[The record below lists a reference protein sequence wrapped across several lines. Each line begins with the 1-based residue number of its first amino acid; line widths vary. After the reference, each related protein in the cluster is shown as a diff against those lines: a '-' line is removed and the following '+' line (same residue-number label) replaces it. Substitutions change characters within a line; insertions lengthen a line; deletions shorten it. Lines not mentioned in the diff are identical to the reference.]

1 MNFFLLRYYFI
12 LLVVGLFSQS
22 VFSQSKEKELLL
34 IQNVKDLMNSN
45 PEQAINITKLLLGKS
60 SVTDA
65 EKAKINFLAAKIYKI
80 KGDYSNSLKFLY
92 EEKKFDSHLDE
103 KEKLLIE
110 LEKIN
115 VLRELALK
123 EEANDLINAFENK
136 KSDSE
141 SNNLKTFKEASIVLE
156 KVKFLLLDQKS
167 AKGIELLQNQ
177 LQASNNLKEFPEL
190 ALSYTITFGQ
200 LYLENKNS
208 DEAKKYFEKALQIIN
223 QKQNYNN
230 YEKVF
235 ALLGLSNVYF
245 QAKNHE
251 EANVLLKEAYTISIG
266 LQNTYLQEAII
277 KNLSINYL
285 ALNDI
290 QNYKLTSVSLIQK
303 QTEIEAL
310 EQEGVNTAY
319 NLISQVQSEK
329 YLNQEANYY
338 RIAYVVIGVSLL
350 FIAIL
355 VFLWWQIFQ
364 KKKRLN
370 EIINYLNV
378 TRNNFINKISVK
390 VEESKK
396 INIPKETE
404 ELLLKKLE
412 KFESSTRF
420 TNKDISL
427 SVLSGQLDTNTKYLS
442 EVINSNYHVNFN
454 TYINKL
460 RINYIVEKLKKD
472 PNFMNYKISYLAE
485 NCGFSSHSS
494 FATVF
499 KSITE
504 ISPVTFIELLR
515 KEKENTQANDL

>member
-1 MNFFLLRYYFI
+1 MNFLSLRYYFI
-12 LLVVGLFSQS
+12 LTIVGLFSQC

-34 IQNVKDLMNSN
+34 VQNVKDLMNSN

-60 SVTDA
+60 SITNT

-92 EEKKFDSHLDE
+92 EEKKFDSYLDE

-110 LEKIN
+110 LEKLN

-123 EEANDLINAFENK
+123 DEAYDIINAIESKKTDFEN
-136 KSDSE
+136 E
-141 SNNLKTFKEASIVLE
+141 SLNTFKEASLVLE
-156 KVKFLLLDQKS
+156 KAKFLSIDQKP
-167 AKGIELLQNQ
+167 AKGIELLQST
-177 LQASNNLKEFPEL
+177 LQATNNLKEFPEL
-190 ALSYTITFGQ
+190 ALSYKITLGQ

-208 DEAKKYFEKALQIIN
+208 DKAKKYFTDALQIIN
-223 QKQNYNN
+223 QKENYNN

-235 ALLGLSNVYF
+235 TLLGFSNVYF
-245 QAKNHE
+245 QSKKHE

-266 LQNTYLQEAII
+266 LQNIYLQETII

-290 QNYKLTSVSLIQK
+290 QNYKLSSVSLIQK

-329 YLNQEANYY
+329 YLNQESTYY
-338 RIAYVVIGVSLL
+338 KIAYIFIGISIV
-350 FIAIL
+350 FIACL

-364 KKKRLN
+364 KKKRLR

-412 KFESSTRF
+412 KFENSTRF

-442 EVINSNYHVNFN
+442 EVINSNYHMNFN

-460 RINYIVEKLKKD
+460 RINYIVEKLKTE
-472 PNFMNYKISYLAE
+472 PNFINYKISYLAE

-515 KEKENTQANDL
+515 KEKENIQAND

>member
-1 MNFFLLRYYFI
+1 MNFSPIKYYITF
-12 LLVVGLFSQS
+12 LVVALFFQIG
-22 VFSQSKEKELLL
+22 FSQSKEKELLL

-60 SVTDA
+60 SITDA

-92 EEKKFDSHLDE
+92 EEKKFDTFLNE

-123 EEANDLINAFENK
+123 EEAYDVINAIENK
-136 KSDSE
+136 KIDYE
-141 SNNLKTFKEASIVLE
+141 NTDLKTFKEASLTLE
-156 KVKFLLLDQKS
+156 KVKFLLIDQRP
-167 AKGIELLQNQ
+167 AKGIELLQNE
-177 LQASNNLKEFPEL
+177 LQTTNNLVKFPEL
-190 ALSYTITFGQ
+190 ALSYYITLGQ

-208 DEAKKYFEKALQIIN
+208 VEAKKYFEAALRIIN
-223 QKQNYNN
+223 QKENYHN
-230 YEKVF
+230 YEKVYM
-235 ALLGLSNVYF
+235 LLGLSNVYF
-245 QAKNHE
+245 QAKLHE
-251 EANVLLKEAYTISIG
+251 QANVLLKEAYTISIG
-266 LQNTYLQEAII
+266 LQNTYLQESII
-277 KNLSINYL
+277 KNLNINYL

-310 EQEGVNTAY
+310 EQEGINTAY

-329 YLNQEANYY
+329 YINQESMYFKIVY
-338 RIAYVVIGVSLL
+338 IFIG
-350 FIAIL
+350 IAIVFISCL
-355 VFLWWQIFQ
+355 VFFWWQIFQ
-364 KKKRLN
+364 KKKRLQ

-378 TRNNFINKISVK
+378 TRNNFINRISVK

-412 KFESSTRF
+412 KFENSTRF

-442 EVINSNYHVNFN
+442 EIINSNYHMNFN

-460 RINYIVEKLKKD
+460 RINYIVEKLKTE
-472 PNFMNYKISYLAE
+472 PNFINYKISYLAE

-515 KEKENTQANDL
+515 KEKENSTNNV

>member
-1 MNFFLLRYYFI
+1 MNFFVTKYYFVLI
-12 LLVVGLFSQS
+12 LSLLFFQNG
-22 VFSQSKEKELLL
+22 FSQSKEKELLL

-45 PEQAINITKLLLGKS
+45 TEQALNITNLLLEKS
-60 SVTDA
+60 TITDA
-65 EKAKINFLAAKIYKI
+65 EKIKINFLAAKIYKM
-80 KGDYSNSLKFLY
+80 KGDYSNSLKFLF
-92 EEKKFDSHLDE
+92 EEKKFNSSIDE
-103 KEKLLIE
+103 KDNLLIE
-110 LEKIN
+110 LEKIY
-115 VLRELALK
+115 VLRELGLN
-123 EEANDLINAFENK
+123 EEANDLINAIENNK
-136 KSDSE
+136 NDLGST
-141 SNNLKTFKEASIVLE
+141 NLKTFKEASIVLE
-156 KVKFLLLDQKS
+156 KVKFLVRDQKPS
-167 AKGIELLQNQ
+167 KGIQLLQNQ
-177 LQASNNLKEFPEL
+177 LQSSNNLKEFPEL
-190 ALSYTITFGQ
+190 ALSYTITLGQ

-208 DEAKKYFEKALQIIN
+208 DKAKKYFEEALQLLN
-223 QKQNYNN
+223 KKENYNN
-230 YEKVF
+230 YEKAF

-266 LQNTYLQEAII
+266 LQNTYLQESII

-290 QNYKLTSVSLIQK
+290 QNYKLSSVSLIQK

-310 EQEGVNTAY
+310 EQEGINTAY
-319 NLISQVQSEK
+319 NLISQVKSEK
-329 YLNQEANYY
+329 YLNQKANYY
-338 RIAYVVIGVSLL
+338 KIGYIVSGIALL
-350 FIAIL
+350 FIASL
-355 VFLWWQIFQ
+355 GFLWWQIFQ

-390 VEESKK
+390 TEESKK

-412 KFESSTRF
+412 KFENSTRF

-442 EVINSNYHVNFN
+442 EVINSNYHMNFN

-472 PNFMNYKISYLAE
+472 SNFMNYKISYLAE

-515 KEKENTQANDL
+515 NEKKNSQADDL